1 MVSASGSKGSSK
13 TTPIFKYL
21 PGQEAVAGQTLGTFQ
36 DIFSGNMAS
45 PTARAMQNIV
55 GEAGMRESAQERRRI
70 SETRGMSTPAR
81 QRAVAG
87 AGEGAVSTMAKV
99 PQEMW
104 QKAAEYL
111 TTYSMQAPAV
121 GQVGKSSEK
130 SFGGGICS
138 CHNLRT
144 LDEGELEESLREF
157 RDAHFDPYGLLERGY
172 KRMAEWFVPLVKG
185 SSLIKMLGRMFML
198 FPLSSVSGWVKG
210 ENKFGWLYLPFAYFW
225 ISFWKLY
232 GMNAYQYTL
241 KHPRSMLPSYPS
253 MTSTFISKFREVI

>member
-1 MVSASGSKGSSK
+1 MVSAQGSKAKSS
-13 TTPIFKYL
+13 TTPVFKYL
-21 PGQEAVAGQTLGTFQ
+21 PNQEAEAGFVLNPMNE
-36 DIFSGNMAS
+36 IFAGNMSS
-45 PTARAMQNIV
+45 PTARAMQTVV

-87 AGEGAVSTMAKV
+87 AGGGAVSAMAKV

-121 GQVGKSSEK
+121 GQIGKSSEK

-144 LDEGELEESLREF
+144 LNEGKLEENIREF
-157 RDAHFDPYGLLERGY
+157 RDEHFDPYGLLERGY
-172 KRMAEWFVPLVKG
+172 KRMAEWFVPLVNRSPKV
-185 SSLIKMLGRMFML
+185 KMLGRIWLL
-198 FPLSSVSGWVKG
+198 FPLSKVSGWVKG
-210 ENKFGWLYLPFAYFW
+210 ENKFGWMYIPFAYFW
-225 ISFWKLY
+225 IYFWKVY
-232 GMNAYQYTL
+232 GIGANQYSQVTPRKTL
-241 KHPRSMLPSYPS
+241 SSYPS
-253 MTSTFISKFREVI
+253 MTSTFIVRFREVI